1 MGIEKNGGKKILLFL
16 PAYNEAE
23 NCVRVLNE
31 LYIQKSLIENNFSLN
46 FDILIINDGS
56 SDDTSLILS
65 QNHHL
70 LDYKVINLTENKGYG
85 FALKIGFKFA
95 KDNNYDFA
103 ISFDIDGQ
111 HESKFIYDF
120 IEFIVEDNTNFD
132 ILSGTRYKDPQ
143 LFWQNPWKDRF
154 LVNAVITGVLNNF
167 GFALTDAFCG
177 FKAYRVNR
185 LDCLNIKIDGYE
197 MAIELLMEAH
207 KNNFH
212 IVEIPVPVIYKDHDT
227 ILKKRTNESFLFT
240 EGEKRVEKYLKII
253 SKYVGHSIVHE
264 IKYFQEIFRTFYNSY
279 KEISKLNFG
288 EIKEKIIEEISTLQ
302 LIELKEI
309 QSNKDDSKTRC
320 TCCGCTSR

>member
-1 MGIEKNGGKKILLFL
+1 MDIGKKKILLFL
-16 PAYNEAE
+16 PCFNEEE
-23 NCVRVLNE
+23 NCIRVLNE
-31 LYIQKSLIENNFSLN
+31 LHTQKSLVEHNFSIN

-56 SDDTSLILS
+56 TDDTSLILA

-70 LDYKVINLTENKGYG
+70 LNYSIIDLPKNEGYG
-85 FALKIGFKFA
+85 YALKTGFKFA
-95 KDNNYDFA
+95 QENNYDFA

-120 IEFIVEDNTNFD
+120 VEFILEDNTNFD
-132 ILSGTRYKDPQ
+132 ILSGTRYKDPH

-154 LVNAVITGVLNNF
+154 LVNAVITGALNNY
-167 GFALTDAFCG
+167 GFSLTDAFCG
-177 FKAYRVNR
+177 FKAYRVEK
-185 LDCLNIKIDGYE
+185 LECLNISIDGYE

-253 SKYVGHSIVHE
+253 SKYVGHHLIHE
-264 IKYFQEIFRTFYNSY
+264 IKYFQGIFSSFFNSY
-279 KEISKLNFG
+279 EDISKFNF
-288 EIKEKIIEEISTLQ
+288 EEVKEKIIEEISTLQ
-302 LIELKEI
+302 LTEIIEI
-309 QSNKDDSKTRC
+309 QCNHDDAKTRC
-320 TCCGCTSR
+320 PCCGCTSR

>member
-1 MGIEKNGGKKILLFL
+1 MGKGKIEKILLFL
-16 PAYNEAE
+16 PSYNEAE

-31 LYIQKSLIENNFSLN
+31 LHTQKSLVESNFIIN
-46 FDILIINDGS
+46 FDILIIDDGS
-56 SDDTSLILS
+56 TDDTSLILA

-70 LDYKVINLTENKGYG
+70 LDYSVINLSENKGYG
-85 FALKIGFKFA
+85 YALKTGFKFA
-95 KDNNYDFA
+95 QKNNYDFA

-120 IEFIVEDNTNFD
+120 VEFILNDNSNFD

-154 LVNAVITGVLNNF
+154 LVNAVITGVLNNY
-167 GFALTDAFCG
+167 GFSLTDAFCG
-177 FKAYRVNR
+177 FKAYRVDR
-185 LDCLNIKIDGYE
+185 LDCLNISIDGYE

-212 IVEIPVPVIYKDHDT
+212 IIEIPVPVIYKDRDR

-253 SKYVGHSIVHE
+253 SEYVGHSIIHE
-264 IKYFQEIFRTFYNSY
+264 IKYFQEIFHTFFNSY
-279 KEISKLNFG
+279 KNISKFNFE
-288 EIKEKIIEEISTLQ
+288 EIKEKIVEEISSLQ
-302 LIELKEI
+302 LTEITEI
-309 QSNKDDSKTRC
+309 QCNHDDPKTRC